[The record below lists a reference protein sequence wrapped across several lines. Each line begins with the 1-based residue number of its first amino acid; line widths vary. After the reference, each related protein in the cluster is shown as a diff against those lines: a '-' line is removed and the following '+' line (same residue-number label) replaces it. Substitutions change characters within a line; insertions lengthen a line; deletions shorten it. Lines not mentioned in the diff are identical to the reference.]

1 MKKIILLFIATSVII
16 TVQGQDIINSTGS
29 GGSFLIK
36 NSDDNLRFKVEN
48 NDGATFH
55 YINSGGYFQTK
66 IGSGTTATYLK
77 FSELYPSNDYSSFMI
92 NNADSIVPTFES
104 FPYFLIVKSGGHALK
119 ASFVSAFNGA
129 EGPDLFLKHMRGSI
143 NTPASLLDGDFLGS
157 IFAEGRGTQ
166 ASISTGAVIQ
176 FKVNGTVGTNL
187 PTDILF
193 KTQQS
198 SDAADIDTRMTI
210 KSNGT
215 VNIAT
220 LDIDADAYVKVD
232 VDGNLYSTT
241 TSPSPSLNNE
251 IKKLKEENAA
261 LEAEMADLRK
271 ILEMLMDEK

>member
-1 MKKIILLFIATSVII
+1 MKKIVLLFIATSVII

-48 NDGATFH
+48 NNGATFH

-143 NTPASLLDGDFLGS
+143 NSPATLQDQDFLGS
-157 IFAEGRGTQ
+157 IVAEGRGTQ
-166 ASISTGAVIQ
+166 TITKGAVIQ

-193 KTQQS
+193 QTQES

-232 VDGNLYSTT
+232 GDGNLYSTT

-251 IKKLKEENAA
+251 INKLKEENAA
-261 LEAEMADLRK
+261 LEAEIAELRK
-271 ILEMLMDEK
+271 MLEMLMAEK